1 MFRLMKTF
9 AALWIA
15 LSVLAGGAHAQP
27 LAPWKPARPAEIVSP
42 ASPGGSVD
50 VMSRAIKRF
59 AEENKLIDVPL
70 SVLYK
75 TGANGAIALDYMAQ
89 NQGRGEITFA
99 SSHTFLTVRETG
111 DSKHDYRDLTSLGL
125 LFKEY
130 HVIAVK
136 PGGAVADGPALIEK
150 LRKDPSS
157 VSFGFFGNPGNHLHL
172 GAAIP
177 LKAAGVDITKLT
189 TVQYRS
195 GPEALTAVMGGHL
208 DAALVTLSVAQALTE
223 SGKLKVISQTA
234 PTRRGGYLAN
244 VPTWKE
250 LGVNIEY
257 ATAQGVL
264 GAKGMTPEQIAYWEG
279 LLAKLS
285 QDAEWKKLLARSFW
299 EPAYMTSAE
308 MKSYYD
314 AEHAKLRTLL
324 AELKLI
330 K

>member
-1 MFRLMKTF
+1 MRSRRVL
-9 AALWIA
+9 AALLA
-15 LSVLAGGAHAQP
+15 LGLCISASHAQSQS
-27 LAPWKPARPAEIVSP
+27 AWKPTRPAEIVSP

-59 AEENKLIDVPL
+59 AEEQKLIDVAFN
-70 SVLYK
+70 VVYK
-75 TGANGAIALDYMAQ
+75 TGANGAIALEYMAQ
-89 NQGRGEITFA
+89 NEGKGEIVFA

-111 DSKHDYRDLTSLGL
+111 DSKYDYRDLTALGL

-130 HVIAVK
+130 HVIAVRPDSPIK
-136 PGGAVADGPALIEK
+136 DGRALIDK

-177 LKAAGVDITKLT
+177 LKAAGVDIKKML

-208 DAALVTLSVAQALTE
+208 DAALVTLSVAQPLVEAGRLRVLT
-223 SGKLKVISQTA
+223 QTA
-234 PTRRGGYLAN
+234 PTRRGGYLAS
-244 VPTWKE
+244 VPTWRE
-250 LGVNIEY
+250 LGVNVEY

-264 GAKGMTPEQIAYWEG
+264 GTKGMSAEQIGYWEN
-279 LLAKLS
+279 LLSRLS
-285 QDAEWKKLLARSFW
+285 RDEEWKKLLVRNYW

-308 MKSYYD
+308 MKRYYD
-314 AEHAKLRTLL
+314 EEHAKLKTILG
-324 AELKLI
+324 ELGLTK
-330 K
+330 